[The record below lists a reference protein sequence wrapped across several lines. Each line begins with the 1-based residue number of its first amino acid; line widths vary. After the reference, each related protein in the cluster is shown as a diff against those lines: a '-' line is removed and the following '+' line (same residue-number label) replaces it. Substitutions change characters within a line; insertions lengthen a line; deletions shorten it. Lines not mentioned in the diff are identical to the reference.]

1 MAILLRFLVS
11 WVILNLYTQI
21 SRKRAPLPPF
31 FSLDL
36 GFSQHSESD
45 MWISEKRIYYE
56 KQVFFAKK
64 RFYSLTKSRRR
75 PFSIIF
81 DEKTSTAPLLFYCRF
96 VFLIKFYVTYIFY
109 RKSYIVWNLPPWN
122 DARVSNVL
130 KVVCLHPAKELEV
143 NIQLSTFNIRVQTAY
158 SSLCFEML

>member
-81 DEKTSTAPLLFYCRF
+81 YEKTSTAPPLFYCRF

-122 DARVSNVL
+122 DASVSNVL
-130 KVVCLHPAKELEV
+130 KEP
-143 NIQLSTFNIRVQTAY
+143 IT
-158 SSLCFEML
+158 LCFTILNPHIGTT